1 MMTDYNETAIVTPET
16 TIVRNLESIV
26 TAETDVQVSTAKRYP
41 RSIALALKNSIS
53 LATINE
59 EMAASCMYALPRAG
73 KNITGPSIRLA
84 EVMASEWGNLR
95 IAARI
100 IDQTDTFIVAQGL
113 CWDMEKNVQLST
125 EVRRRITDKHGAK
138 FNEDMINVTA
148 MAALAIA
155 RRNAI
160 FQVIPRALMEQ
171 VYAECRRVAVGTVA
185 TLTAKR
191 DKLLDSFQKIGVP
204 KPMILEKLN
213 LQGVEDINLT
223 HLEVLLGLASA
234 IKNGE
239 TTIEDAFAP
248 DDSEDTQEETRSA
261 ATASTA
267 QRAKKNMKKATAPAE
282 TPSAAQEEASSTTA
296 ETAEGQKDMFEQP

>member
-267 QRAKKNMKKATAPAE
+267 QRAKENMKKATTPAE
-282 TPSAAQEEASSTTA
+282 TPPAAQEEASSTTA